1 MPLYW
6 SVFSSGITFLLPEK
20 LLLIFFV
27 VPVRRKGILSAFICM
42 ESLYFVFVCFKPLHC
57 LFLKSV
63 FSVFTTLVWQF
74 FLQQWK
80 DDAPLYYWLHHFWG
94 YLYFSYSV
102 HGMLFS
108 LEVFMISFSSLVW
121 SNLTMLCW
129 CNFFM
134 YLMVEI
140 HWASWAYGFII
151 LIKFGKRK
159 SVISSDTFYTHLPF
173 FSFRELRLDDF
184 WLLEPVSTVLFCMFH
199 LIFFYYYVC
208 KINNLFFCNI

>member
-27 VPVRRKGILSAFICM
+27 VPVRRKGILSAFVCM

-63 FSVFTTLVWQF
+63 SSVFRTLVWQF

-102 HGMLFS
+102 YGAFFLWKFS
-108 LEVFMISFSSLVW
+108 WFPLLHWFGAIWLCCVDVIFSCI
-121 SNLTMLCW
+121 LC
-129 CNFFM
+129 
-134 YLMVEI
+134 LR
-140 HWASWAYGFII
+140 FI
-151 LIKFGKRK
+151 
-159 SVISSDTFYTHLPF
+159 
-173 FSFRELRLDDF
+173 E
-184 WLLEPVSTVLFCMFH
+184 LLEPVGL
-199 LIFFYYYVC
+199 
-208 KINNLFFCNI
+208 